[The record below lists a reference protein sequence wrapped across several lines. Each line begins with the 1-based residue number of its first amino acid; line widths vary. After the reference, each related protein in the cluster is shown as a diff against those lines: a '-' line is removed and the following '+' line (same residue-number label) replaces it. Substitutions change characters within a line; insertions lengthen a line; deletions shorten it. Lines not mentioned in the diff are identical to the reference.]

1 MKKII
6 LSLVII
12 SLLYFGIKKNFVA
25 GDRVFGLISAEDI
38 GILSISPERE
48 MINLI
53 KLDKEVEV
61 WFPEGRGWYKA
72 DRVKKIYEDGEG
84 EEGIKKMFF
93 YNLGI
98 YPEKIIMIEDVDN
111 WKNWSLWSAL
121 GPVNWIRFI
130 LGQGNW
136 LYKTE
141 VISKSLILE
150 KEKLDEVL
158 PRDMALSSII
168 DKEIKATV
176 LNGSGENGLG
186 SFVADRLNWQGVN
199 VFGIENT
206 TTKDNC
212 EISTSQESN
221 IEEYADFLGKM
232 FNCSRLNLTILGP
245 EELVVSLGKVYSTMI
260 KYNNYVR
267 AF

>member
-1 MKKII
+1 MKKVI
-6 LSLVII
+6 LLLVII
-12 SLLYFGIKKNFVA
+12 VLLYFLVKVNFVG
-25 GDRVFGLISAEDI
+25 GDRVFGLVSPEGI
-38 GILSISPERE
+38 GALSVSPERE
-48 MINLI
+48 MINLV
-53 KLDKEVEV
+53 KLNKGVEV
-61 WFPEGRGWYKA
+61 WFPEGRGWYGA
-72 DRVKKIYEDGEG
+72 DRVKKIYEGGES

-98 YPEKIIMIEDVDN
+98 YPEKIIIIEDVDK
-111 WKNWSLWSAL
+111 WKNWSLWSAM
-121 GPVNWIRFI
+121 GPVNWVRFI
-130 LGQGNW
+130 LEQGNW

-199 VFGIENT
+199 VVGVENT
-206 TTKDNC
+206 TTKENC
-212 EISTSQESN
+212 GISTSQASN
-221 IEEYADFLGKM
+221 VEDYADFLGE
-232 FNCSRLNLTILGP
+232 FLNCSRLSLTSLGT
-245 EELVVSLGKVYSTMI
+245 EELVVSLGKDYPAMI

-267 AF
+267 TF